1 MNWFWYSR
9 NRLILTNFIFLMKT
23 RNESNYLIIF
33 LVKNLQSECV
43 GLSIEGT
50 DSDEE
55 KILQKFNLAPLRKK
69 IEGSCMLCM
78 FKGWSTKIIGA
89 CGKLTW
95 HLSLCFGN
103 WKKSP
108 QRFRD
113 HNISKIHRITTY
125 KINSLDNPSIRA
137 QLDSQLIQQQ
147 EIARKSLLKLFSSE
161 RYLLRQ
167 GMAFCG
173 HSADDG
179 NYQQLLKLR
188 AEDDSNFSEYLNYT
202 TNFTSPHAQK
212 K

>member
-1 MNWFWYSR
+1 MWK
-9 NRLILTNFIFLMKT
+9 I
-23 RNESNYLIIF
+23 YL
-33 LVKNLQSECV
+33 
-43 GLSIEGT
+43 
-50 DSDEE
+50 
-55 KILQKFNLAPLRKK
+55 P
-69 IEGSCMLCM
+69 
-78 FKGWSTKIIGA
+78 
-89 CGKLTW
+89 
-95 HLSLCFGN
+95 LSLGFRN

-113 HNISKIHRITTY
+113 HNNSKIHRITTY

-147 EIARKSLLKLFSSE
+147 KIARKSLLKLFTSE

-167 GMAFCG
+167 GMAFRG

-202 TNFTSPHAQK
+202 TNFTSPQAQQEVMELFSHSIITQITDQIRTNTFFAIMIDGTQDITG
-212 K
+212 